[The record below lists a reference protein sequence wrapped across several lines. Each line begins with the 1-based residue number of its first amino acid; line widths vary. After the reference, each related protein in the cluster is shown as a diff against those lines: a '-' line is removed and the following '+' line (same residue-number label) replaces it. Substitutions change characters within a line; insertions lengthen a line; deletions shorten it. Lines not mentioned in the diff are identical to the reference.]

1 MLSVY
6 IGYDS
11 REPVAYEVAKYSL
24 LKRASG
30 PVNVQPLKLDKLSG
44 QGLLPR
50 PLEKRDGRWWDPV
63 SNAYASTE
71 FSISRFL
78 ALLMQQEGYAIFM
91 DCDML
96 FTGDVYDILKE
107 ADSRYAIQCVQ
118 HNYVPQEDTK
128 MDGQV
133 QDAYFRKNWSSF
145 FLFNASH
152 PANKRLHLDD
162 INQKPG
168 RELHRFFWL
177 YDREIGPLQA
187 GWNWL
192 VNVQPKPEPLYN
204 AHYTLGGPW
213 FNEWEPQAHD
223 ELWLEEWAKWRTDDS
238 YTESLA

>member
-1 MLSVY
+1 MSILTVY

-11 REPVAYEVAKYSL
+11 REPVAYEVCKHSI
-24 LKRASG
+24 LKHASK
-30 PVNVQPLKLDKLSG
+30 PVNIQPLKLDKLQK

-50 PLEKRDGRWWDPV
+50 PLEKKDGRWFDPV

-78 ALLMQQEGYAIFM
+78 PFLMQQEGWAVFM

-96 FTGDVYDILKE
+96 FLGDIYDLLKE
-107 ADSRYAIQCVQ
+107 ADSRYAVQCVQ
-118 HNYVPQEDTK
+118 HDYIPQEDTK

-152 PANKRLHLDD
+152 EANQRLELVD
-162 INQKPG
+162 INVRPG
-168 RELHRFFWL
+168 RELHRFYWL
-177 YDREIGPLQA
+177 HDREIGPLQA

-192 VNVQPKPEPLYN
+192 VDVQPKPEPLYN
-204 AHYTLGGPW
+204 AHFTLGGPW
-213 FNEWEPQAHD
+213 FPGWEPKQHD
-223 ELWLEEWAKWRTDDS
+223 ELWLEAMSS
-238 YTESLA
+238 YSESVLDRSL